1 MRTRKFVT
9 PGLALV
15 LAFGITFFI
24 GGCSQRKSRVET
36 SGVTSTSTPSAAE
49 KAAAEEEEARRRA
62 EAERRAAQSRAAG
75 EAGAPGAQKAMN
87 EVQAFES
94 EPIYFEFDR
103 SDIQPEYRPV
113 LERKATFL
121 RARPEYRLRVEGHC
135 DDRGTEEYNLALGE
149 KRANRVKDYL
159 VDLGVPAG
167 RISTIS
173 YGEERPAVRG
183 NDEETWAKN
192 RRAEFR
198 LSK

>member
-1 MRTRKFVT
+1 MKTRKFMA

-15 LAFGITFFI
+15 LTFGMILLV
-24 GGCSQRKSRVET
+24 GGCSQKKSRVET
-36 SGVTSTSTPSAAE
+36 SGVTSAPSATE
-49 KAAAEEEEARRRA
+49 RAAAEEEEARRRA
-62 EAERRAAQSRAAG
+62 EAEGRAAQSKAAG
-75 EAGAPGAQKAMN
+75 EPGAPGTRKVMG

-94 EPIYFEFDR
+94 EPVYFDFDR
-103 SDIQPEYRPV
+103 SDIKAEYRPV
-113 LERKATFL
+113 LEKKAAWL
-121 RARPEYRLRVEGHC
+121 KARPDYRLRVEGHC

-149 KRANRVKDYL
+149 KRALRVKDYL

-183 NDEETWAKN
+183 NDDETWARN

-198 LSK
+198 LSE